1 MSKADI
7 FRGLEC
13 VDFYIGAR
21 RLGRLAIDNRLKTA
35 ANVQLLMP
43 CTTRGALSQDQANAH
58 GPSYPIVWVGAFHV
72 YMSAVIPN
80 TTTTHQNATPPWRK
94 QAKRISPTA

>member
-1 MSKADI
+1 MLKADI
-7 FRGLEC
+7 FTGLES
-13 VDFYIGAR
+13 VGFYTEAR
-21 RLGRLAIDNRLKTA
+21 CSGRFAIDNGLDTA

-43 CTTRGALSQDQANAH
+43 CNTRGALSQDQANAH

-80 TTTTHQNATPPWRK
+80 TTTTHQIATPP
-94 QAKRISPTA
+94 